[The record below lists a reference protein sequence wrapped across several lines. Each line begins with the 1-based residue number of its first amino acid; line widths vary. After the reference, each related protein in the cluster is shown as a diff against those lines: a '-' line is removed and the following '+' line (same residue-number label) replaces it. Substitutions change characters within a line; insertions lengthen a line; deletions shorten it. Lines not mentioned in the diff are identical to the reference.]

1 MQLKIK
7 SKERFQ
13 DRKYITICVIV
24 LGALIQRTGS
34 AVDGLKK
41 KIYGG
46 NNNDSIDNKKQERD
60 VNWRSEDARSE
71 ALRGS

>member
-1 MQLKIK
+1 MCIV
-7 SKERFQ
+7 
-13 DRKYITICVIV
+13 VIIYSPRR
-24 LGALIQRTGS
+24 ADTTH
-34 AVDGLKK
+34 GLRSGWVKRK